1 MFIRRM
7 DISNNYIND
16 IHTSMRAYHNNMHEY
31 NDNMRRYLHVI
42 EDVYNRDNDFYVNP
56 TGFTNLR
63 NTNTSNTLPILN
75 TFIRQYLRNRDEGDT
90 FRNTY
95 EDVVVRPTAAQIE
108 NATDTV
114 VFDESD
120 DNHNT
125 SCPITLEVFRQGE
138 ELCSIRHCSHLFKR
152 EALMDW
158 FRRNVRCPVCR
169 YDIRDYVAPRYTE
182 DENEFDQLAQ
192 ELMDE
197 AREETPPPAVHYRNS
212 RNGITSLLANTVR
225 SFINQ
230 ELIHLPRH
238 LNNAAELIY
247 TFDIPI
253 SLDVSGNY
261 RV

>member
-1 MFIRRM
+1 MFIRHM
-7 DISNNYIND
+7 DISNNYVNNVHSSMNSY
-16 IHTSMRAYHNNMHEY
+16 HTNMHDY
-31 NDNMRRYLHVI
+31 NDNMRRYLHII
-42 EDVYNRDNDFYVNP
+42 EDIYYRDNDFYVNP

-63 NTNTSNTLPILN
+63 NTNTRSVLPIFN
-75 TFIRQYLRNRDEGDT
+75 TFIRQYLRNRDEGNT
-90 FRNTY
+90 FRHIY
-95 EDVVVRPTAAQIE
+95 EDVVVRPTATQIE

-114 VFDESD
+114 MFDESD

-169 YDIRDYVAPRYTE
+169 YDIRDYVSPSYTE
-182 DENEFDQLAQ
+182 DANEFDQLAQ
-192 ELMDE
+192 ELIDE
-197 AREETPPPAVHYRNS
+197 SREESPHPRSTNE
-212 RNGITSLLANTVR
+212 ITSLVTNTIR
-225 SFINQ
+225 SFVNR
-230 ELIHLPRH
+230 ELNNLPRH

>member
-1 MFIRRM
+1 M

-16 IHTSMRAYHNNMHEY
+16 IHTSMNAYHHNIREY

-42 EDVYNRDNDFYVNP
+42 DDLLNRNNDFYVNP

-63 NTNTSNTLPILN
+63 STNTRSALPIFN
-75 TFIRQYLRNRDEGDT
+75 TFIRQYLRNRDEGNT

-114 VFDESD
+114 IFDEAD

-125 SCPITLEVFRQGE
+125 SCPITLEIFRQGE

-169 YDIRDYVAPRYTE
+169 YDIRDYVSPSYTE
-182 DENEFDQLAQ
+182 DDNELHQLAQ
-192 ELMDE
+192 ELI
-197 AREETPPPAVHYRNS
+197 EESLPPRRTDN
-212 RNGITSLLANTVR
+212 ITSLLTNTIR
-225 SFINQ
+225 TFMNR
-230 ELIHLPRH
+230 ELNNLPTH

-261 RV
+261 RM